1 MQGGSDN
8 KLILAGEIVSLDP
21 ARYSP
26 AGIPIARALLR
37 HESRQSGQKLQCEL
51 MIAAQGEIAEKLEKL
66 KPGMRIR
73 VAGPITRA
81 SQNNRNLLMWIEY
94 LTEE

>member
-1 MQGGSDN
+1 MRGGSDN

-21 ARYSP
+21 VRYSP
-26 AGIPIARALLR
+26 AGIPIAKAILR
-37 HESRQSGQKLQCEL
+37 HESRQSGQIMQCEL
-51 MIAAQGEIAEKLEKL
+51 MIAAQGENAEMLEKF
-66 KPGMRIR
+66 KPGARIR

-81 SQNNRNLLMWIEY
+81 SQNNRNLLMWIEH